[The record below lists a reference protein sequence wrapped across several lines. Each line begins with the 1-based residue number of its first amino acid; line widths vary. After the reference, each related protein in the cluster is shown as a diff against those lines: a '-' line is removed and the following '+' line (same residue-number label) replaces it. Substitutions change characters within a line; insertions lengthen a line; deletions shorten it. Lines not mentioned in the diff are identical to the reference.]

1 MHCHRL
7 AEHAVPASR
16 AATHIFS
23 QDPSQRPAAGQ
34 LLKHAWITERRQTLR
49 RTWRGYAPIRNR
61 LNSTTAEESVNT
73 VVNQDLLERPPL
85 SPAASPGPSLN
96 PSPSSSF
103 AQREA
108 DAQPSTRPS
117 LNPSPS
123 SSFAQREA
131 DAQPSTRPS
140 LNPSPCSSFAQR
152 EGTQAS
158 PGSSPSPSP
167 SGSLASRGAAA
178 ATAEAA
184 ARAVVAEAG
193 DAYPA
198 QDQASPARPLA
209 GPWSVQP
216 RAAAGPASPGAV
228 VLPRVRADGPPAAA
242 PPLPGT
248 RDARPQGV
256 AGPRSPG
263 AVTARQSGRANGS
276 VSLRLDPQRI
286 ISTEDTQPVV
296 GGGSSGASS
305 YKVKEWWGALLHS
318 ASMHFV

>member
-1 MHCHRL
+1 MIRCQGL
-7 AEHAVPASR
+7 ANHTVPAPR
-16 AATHIFS
+16 ATTHTSS
-23 QDPSQRPAAGQ
+23 QDPLQRPAAGQ

-61 LNSTTAEESVNT
+61 LNSTTAEDSVNT

-85 SPAASPGPSLN
+85 SPAASPGTSLN

-108 DAQPSTRPS
+108 GAQPSTRPS
-117 LNPSPS
+117 LDPSPS

-131 DAQPSTRPS
+131 DAPPSTQPS
-140 LNPSPCSSFAQR
+140 LNPSASSSFAQR
-152 EGTQAS
+152 EGTQVS
-158 PGSSPSPSP
+158 PGSSTSPSP
-167 SGSLASRGAAA
+167 GGSLTSRGAAAA

-193 DAYPA
+193 DAFPA

-209 GPWSVQP
+209 GPWGVQP
-216 RAAAGPASPGAV
+216 RAAAGPASPRG
-228 VLPRVRADGPPAAA
+228 L
-242 PPLPGT
+242 GT
-248 RDARPQGV
+248 RGARLQGA

-263 AVTARQSGRANGS
+263 VTARQSGRANGS

-286 ISTEDTQPVV
+286 ISTEDPQPVV
-296 GGGSSGASS
+296 GGGDNRASS
-305 YKVKEWWGALLHS
+305 Y
-318 ASMHFV
+318 